1 MKRRARPTITDL
13 IIRRTIMASEEI
25 AAELRERLANAITD
39 ADARRLGVQGVL
51 DLARDILR
59 QYEPLLAEL
68 IGDSELHGWVAGYSY
83 TAERLPPWL
92 QDVMRRPGRPPGEP
106 PKIVLPGL
114 LGGGDPELRFPI
126 LDKAVQSLQDRDI
139 LTRPQYDTLSAEA
152 RQRVFT
158 VAGDLTT
165 ETIDAIRE
173 ELAADIDEGASL
185 TGFRNRIKD
194 RLDGSPIGKWHL
206 ETVYRTN
213 VQSAFRDGRESL
225 ANNPIVAAVFPYQ
238 AYEPI
243 HDGRVR
249 DEHAEL
255 EKLGLNGTNVY
266 RRDDPMW
273 NYFTPPWGYN
283 CRCGV
288 NLLTVDAAA
297 RAGVAE
303 AKLWQSTG
311 RPPEVPEHRLQAID
325 FRPPVGFGTRGRQ
338 TVGAL

>member
-1 MKRRARPTITDL
+1 
-13 IIRRTIMASEEI
+13 
-25 AAELRERLANAITD
+25 
-39 ADARRLGVQGVL
+39 
-51 DLARDILR
+51 
-59 QYEPLLAEL
+59 
-68 IGDSELHGWVAGYSY
+68 
-83 TAERLPPWL
+83 
-92 QDVMRRPGRPPGEP
+92 
-106 PKIVLPGL
+106 
-114 LGGGDPELRFPI
+114 
-126 LDKAVQSLQDRDI
+126 
-139 LTRPQYDTLSAEA
+139 
-152 RQRVFT
+152 
-158 VAGDLTT
+158 
-165 ETIDAIRE
+165 
-173 ELAADIDEGASL
+173 
-185 TGFRNRIKD
+185 
-194 RLDGSPIGKWHL
+194 
-206 ETVYRTN
+206 
-213 VQSAFRDGRESL
+213 
-225 ANNPIVAAVFPYQ
+225 VFPYQ